1 MADTPY
7 EPMPFGDD
15 SRSIVYIREAKPDE
29 IPADAEIEGPVYA
42 VHDATGRRLAL
53 AADRNLAFAL
63 ARQNDLTPM
72 SVH

>member
-7 EPMPFGDD
+7 EPMSFGDD
-15 SRSIVYIREAKPDE
+15 SRSMVYIRVATPDE
-29 IPADAEIEGPVYA
+29 LPDDAQLEGPVYA

-63 ARQNDLTPM
+63 ARQHDLTPM